1 MQLLSLLLHLGDDLQ
16 LHAAAAAAALSA
28 APHRVLKNKQRTLDM
43 ENAPR
48 DVLNLDILFG
58 AYEHR
63 LRFLLTSSEHCM
75 SGQIQWMSS
84 SLWSSALRLF
94 RVDRSSSSSGES
106 D

>member
-48 DVLNLDILFG
+48 DVLN
-58 AYEHR
+58 
-63 LRFLLTSSEHCM
+63 
-75 SGQIQWMSS
+75 
-84 SLWSSALRLF
+84 
-94 RVDRSSSSSGES
+94 
-106 D
+106 